1 MHRSQALYG
10 VVSCLLL
17 CLCLLLPRLVWAQR
31 YEERLRFLHEKL
43 EELEQIERSAIQAQ
57 ITLAA
62 SHNTDEKRQ
71 RDQWKALERR
81 SRETITRVEVIIKQ
95 LEGYFFQNVID
106 KYIGEDKGDVE
117 VDTSIVLTRLDGRRE
132 RIRSY
137 LGQVILLHFWA
148 TWCKPCLHEV
158 PSLNSFYDRFASDH
172 FEVLAISLDA
182 RRKDVHRFLA
192 GRGVRFPVYMDAG
205 RSVYHKVVG
214 GLEVLPRSIL
224 IDKKGNVFKS
234 YVGEQ
239 QWESPLILEDVGGL
253 LSAQ

>member
-1 MHRSQALYG
+1 MLSLPTPYG
-10 VVSCLLL
+10 VISCLLIGL
-17 CLCLLLPRLVWAQR
+17 LLLLPRLVWAQR

-43 EELEQIERSAIQAQ
+43 EELEQIELRAMQAQ
-57 ITLAA
+57 ITLAKSPTA
-62 SHNTDEKRQ
+62 DAKLRFE
-71 RDQWKALERR
+71 QWKELERR
-81 SRETITRVEVIIKQ
+81 SRKTITRVEVIIKQ
-95 LEGYFFQNVID
+95 VEAYFFQNVID
-106 KYIGEDKGDVE
+106 KYIGEDKGDVQ
-117 VDTSIVLTRLDGRRE
+117 VDTRIVLTRLDGRRE

-137 LGQVILLHFWA
+137 RGQVILLHFWA
-148 TWCKPCLHEV
+148 TWCKPCLHEI
-158 PSLNSFYDRFASDH
+158 PSLNAFYDRFDSDR
-172 FEVLAISLDA
+172 FEILAISLDA

-239 QWESPLILEDVGGL
+239 QWESSSILEDVGGL
-253 LSAQ
+253 LSAK

>member
-1 MHRSQALYG
+1 MLSLPTPYG
-10 VVSCLLL
+10 VISCLLIGL
-17 CLCLLLPRLVWAQR
+17 LLLLPRLVWAQR

-43 EELEQIERSAIQAQ
+43 EELEQIELRAMQAQ
-57 ITLAA
+57 ITLAKSPTA
-62 SHNTDEKRQ
+62 DAKLRFE
-71 RDQWKALERR
+71 QWKELERR
-81 SRETITRVEVIIKQ
+81 SRKTITRVEVIIKQ
-95 LEGYFFQNVID
+95 VEAYFFQNVID
-106 KYIGEDKGDVE
+106 KYIGEDKGDVQ
-117 VDTSIVLTRLDGRRE
+117 VDTRIVLTRLDGRRE

-137 LGQVILLHFWA
+137 RGQVILLHFWA
-148 TWCKPCLHEV
+148 TWCKPCLHEI
-158 PSLNSFYDRFASDH
+158 PSLNAFYDRFDSDR
-172 FEVLAISLDA
+172 FEILAISLDA